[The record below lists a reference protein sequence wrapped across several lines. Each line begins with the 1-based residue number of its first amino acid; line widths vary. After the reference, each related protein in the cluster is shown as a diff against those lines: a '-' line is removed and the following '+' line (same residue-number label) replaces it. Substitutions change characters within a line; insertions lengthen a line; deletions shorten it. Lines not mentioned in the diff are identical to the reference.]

1 MLNFHRLKSFPH
13 GVHPPDI
20 KAATSQ
26 KPIRRFPFAPFL
38 VLLLSQHAG
47 KPARPVVREGQEVAR
62 GQPVAEADGFV
73 SAPIHAPATGVIK
86 KIGPALDA
94 SGKMAP
100 AIVLEPYPGSGQ
112 EMAWGEPVDWERLAP
127 HEIVN
132 KIQDMGMVG
141 LGGAAFPAH
150 VKFTPPK
157 GQHID
162 TLIINGCECEPYLT
176 ADHRVMLESP
186 EDVLLGTRM
195 VQKALGAE
203 RAVIAIESNKPDAA
217 EVLSQLLSS
226 QNLSSQKNGKGS
238 GANGN
243 GAKGNGAN
251 DSVSVEMLETKYP
264 QGAEK
269 MLTKALLGREIPSA
283 GLPAAVG
290 VMVSNVTTV
299 AEIGALLPLG
309 QGLTERVI
317 TIGGQGV
324 ERPGNYLMP
333 VGTPLSFVLE
343 QVGIQGQAREVLFG
357 GPMMGKGIAFLETP
371 ITKGVSGIL
380 VMTKPELPSEGKIFP
395 CIKCAECVN
404 VCPMHLNPFM
414 LGALARI
421 SAHGEMAET
430 YHLFDCFECG
440 CCAYV
445 CPAHIPLVQQFRVA
459 KTLLRQ
465 AKGAA

>member
-1 MLNFHRLKSFPH
+1 MFNLRHLKTFPH

-47 KPARPVVREGQEVAR
+47 KPAKPVVREGQEVVR
-62 GQPVAEADGFV
+62 GQPLAEADGFV
-73 SAPIHAPATGVIK
+73 SAPIHAPATGVVK
-86 KIGPALDA
+86 KIGAALDA

-100 AIVLEPYPGSGQ
+100 AIILEPFPGSGQ
-112 EMAWGEPVDWERLAP
+112 EMAWGEPLDWERLTP
-127 HEIVN
+127 REIVG
-132 KIQDMGMVG
+132 KIQEMGMVG

-150 VKFTPPK
+150 VKFTPPE
-157 GQHID
+157 GQTID

-176 ADHRVMLESP
+176 ADHRMMLEYP
-186 EDVLLGTRM
+186 QQVLLGTRM

-217 EVLSQLLSS
+217 ALLSETLAS
-226 QNLSSQKNGKGS
+226 QNGS
-238 GANGN
+238 E
-243 GAKGNGAN
+243 
-251 DSVSVEMLETKYP
+251 DSIRVEMLETKYP

-269 MLTKALLGREIPSA
+269 MLTKALLNREIPSA

-299 AEIGALLPLG
+299 AEIGALLPRG

-317 TIGGQGV
+317 TIGGEGV
-324 ERPGNYLMP
+324 ERPGNYLIP

-343 QVGIQGQAREVLFG
+343 QVGIQGRAREVLFG
-357 GPMMGKGIAFLETP
+357 GPMMGKGVAFLETP

-380 VMTKPELPSEGKIFP
+380 VMTEPELPRSGITFP
-395 CIKCAECVN
+395 CIKCAECVKA
-404 VCPMHLNPFM
+404 CPMHLNPSM
-414 LGALARI
+414 LGQLARVD
-421 SAHGEMAET
+421 AHERMAED